1 MIGAVAVR
9 SDSIIKKITLT
20 AVFTAL
26 CCIGTVSIAIPLPTG
41 YVNVGDVFVLLSAW
55 LLGPLYGTVAAGFGS
70 CIADVLAGFP
80 IYAPATLIVKAGVAL
95 IGYYFSV
102 LIKKLIK
109 KAPNFTCRI
118 LAVILAEG
126 FMVLGYFVF
135 ESALYGVATASLTL
149 LGNTIQGL
157 ICGTVAVLI
166 SCALAP
172 IKYVNNTF
180 PHFSLNWQKRDKKTN

>member
-9 SDSIIKKITLT
+9 SDSIIKKITFT
-20 AVFTAL
+20 AIFTAL

-70 CIADVLAGFP
+70 CLADVLAGFP
-80 IYAPATLIVKAGVAL
+80 IYAPATLLIKAGVAL

-102 LIKKLIK
+102 LIKRLIK

-118 LAVILAEG
+118 LAVIFAEG
-126 FMVLGYFVF
+126 FMLLGYFVF
-135 ESALYGVATASLTL
+135 ETALYGAAGAIPALPGNSMQGVIGAVAA
-149 LGNTIQGL
+149 L
-157 ICGTVAVLI
+157 ILYRV
-166 SCALAP
+166 LAP
-172 IKYVNNTF
+172 I
-180 PHFSLNWQKRDKKTN
+180 LNRKENQNG

>member
-1 MIGAVAVR
+1 MIKAIAVR
-9 SDSIIKKITLT
+9 SDSIIKKITFT

-55 LLGPLYGTVAAGFGS
+55 LLGPLYGTVAAGVGS
-70 CIADVLAGFP
+70 CLADVLAGFP
-80 IYAPATLIVKAGVAL
+80 IYAPATLLIKAGVAL

-102 LIKKLIK
+102 LIKRLIK

-126 FMVLGYFVF
+126 FMLLGYFVF
-135 ESALYGVATASLTL
+135 ETALYGISTATLTL
-149 LGNTIQGL
+149 LGNGLQGL
-157 ICGTVAVLI
+157 ICGAAAVLV
-166 SCALAP
+166 SVALAP

-180 PHFSLNWQKRDKKTN
+180 PHFSLKRLTGDKKQK